1 MYENGMGPVAQETE
15 ETSASDSIL
24 FNSDSLCSSLGQSQ
38 NLAVNENGLNENLNM
53 EYPEESVFSA
63 SDTEADSAIS
73 LVKCLNSASP
83 SSSLVCR
90 RNDNSAIIRL
100 NYELLKA
107 KKSNWE
113 VLDALA
119 KAYRDIKDLRLRE
132 QRVNVILS
140 SCDGK
145 LSCTN
150 GLNESL
156 LLPDSKIIELQLAL
170 RREESVKTR
179 EDFRALM
186 KERDKLKELLAESEN
201 ERRLVSLTSDHRE
214 RELELAQ
221 SRIRDLIANI
231 KEKDAKI
238 SSAQDKLAAFEK
250 DMKQKNEE
258 LGKILDEKYSFRDAV
273 VRSEQEVEALTEKLQ
288 NLLLY
293 KEENVK
299 NSNYTGHSLGIQ
311 TDNSRHLSEGQVI
324 VEDERLQDEIRVLE
338 ARHNE
343 DMRVINDLRAQLK
356 EWERFVKTFNFIF
369 LS

>member
-1 MYENGMGPVAQETE
+1 M
-15 ETSASDSIL
+15 
-24 FNSDSLCSSLGQSQ
+24 
-38 NLAVNENGLNENLNM
+38 
-53 EYPEESVFSA
+53 
-63 SDTEADSAIS
+63 
-73 LVKCLNSASP
+73 
-83 SSSLVCR
+83 
-90 RNDNSAIIRL
+90 
-100 NYELLKA
+100 
-107 KKSNWE
+107 
-113 VLDALA
+113 
-119 KAYRDIKDLRLRE
+119 
-132 QRVNVILS
+132 
-140 SCDGK
+140 
-145 LSCTN
+145 
-150 GLNESL
+150 
-156 LLPDSKIIELQLAL
+156 
-170 RREESVKTR
+170 KTR

-221 SRIRDLIANI
+221 SRIRDLTANI
-231 KEKDAKI
+231 NEKDAKI

-311 TDNSRHLSEGQVI
+311 TNNSRHLSEGQVI

-343 DMRVINDLRAQLK
+343 DMRVTNDLRAQLK

>member
-24 FNSDSLCSSLGQSQ
+24 FNSDSLCSSLGLSQ
-38 NLAVNENGLNENLNM
+38 DLAVNENGLNENLNM

-100 NYELLKA
+100 NNELLKA

-221 SRIRDLIANI
+221 SRIRDLTANI

-258 LGKILDEKYSFRDAV
+258 IG
-273 VRSEQEVEALTEKLQ
+273 
-288 NLLLY
+288 
-293 KEENVK
+293 
-299 NSNYTGHSLGIQ
+299 
-311 TDNSRHLSEGQVI
+311 
-324 VEDERLQDEIRVLE
+324 
-338 ARHNE
+338 
-343 DMRVINDLRAQLK
+343 RAH
-356 EWERFVKTFNFIF
+356 V
-369 LS
+369 

>member
-1 MYENGMGPVAQETE
+1 
-15 ETSASDSIL
+15 
-24 FNSDSLCSSLGQSQ
+24 
-38 NLAVNENGLNENLNM
+38 M

-83 SSSLVCR
+83 SSSLVSR
-90 RNDNSAIIRL
+90 RNDNSAIVRL
-100 NYELLKA
+100 NNELLKA

-132 QRVNVILS
+132 KRVNAILS

-145 LSCTN
+145 LSGTN
-150 GLNESL
+150 GLSESL
-156 LLPDSKIIELQLAL
+156 LLPDSKIIELQLSL

-179 EDFRALM
+179 EDLRALM
-186 KERDKLKELLAESEN
+186 KERDKLKEQLNKSEN

-214 RELELAQ
+214 RELELCQ
-221 SRIRDLIANI
+221 SHIKDLTANI

-250 DMKQKNEE
+250 DIKHKDEE
-258 LGKILDEKYSFRDAV
+258 LEKIRDEKYSFRDAV
-273 VRSEQEVEALTEKLQ
+273 VRSEQEIEALTEKLQ
-288 NLLLY
+288 NLLLS
-293 KEENVK
+293 KEENAN

-311 TDNSRHLSEGQVI
+311 TEISRLPSEGQVI
-324 VEDERLQDEIRVLE
+324 VEDARLQDEIRALE
-338 ARHNE
+338 ARHDK
-343 DMRVINDLRAQLK
+343 DMKVISDLSAQLK
-356 EWERFVKTFNFIF
+356 EWERFVKALKVSF
-369 LS
+369 LW